1 MTELFNKL
9 KIGDLEINNRMM
21 LAPMTRARAG
31 TSRVA
36 NDLMAE
42 YYAQR
47 ADTGLIISE
56 ASSIS
61 EQALGWNRSP
71 GIYTDEHVKGWQK
84 VTKAVHDKNG
94 KIFLQLWHCGR
105 ASHTS
110 FHPELGLAVAPSAI
124 KINEE
129 YIHTPEGKQAHE
141 TPRALEIDE
150 IKATIEDYKNAAK
163 LAKEAGFDGIEVHG
177 ANGYLIDT
185 FLQSKTN
192 QREDEYGG
200 SIENRS
206 RFLFEVVEAVTEIW
220 DSSRVGVRISPNGA
234 FNDMGSKDFREQFL
248 SVAKELNKYNLAY
261 LHVMDGLG
269 FGFHELGEPMTLSEF
284 KAVYNGLI
292 IGNVGY
298 TKDTAEE
305 TIKAGSADMIAFG
318 RPFISNPDLVYRFKN
333 NLKLNADAEIS
344 DWYSDIGEKGYT
356 DFPVY
361 SENLVKG

>member
-9 KIGDLEINNRMM
+9 KIGDLEINNRMV

-31 TSRVA
+31 ESRVA

-61 EQALGWNRSP
+61 EQALGWNNSP
-71 GIYTDEHVKGWQK
+71 GIYTDEHVKGWEK
-84 VTKAVHDKNG
+84 VTKAIHEKDG
-94 KIFLQLWHCGR
+94 KIFLQLWHYGR

-150 IKATIEDYKNAAK
+150 IKTTIEDYKNAAK
-163 LAKEAGFDGIEVHG
+163 RAKEAGFDGVEIHG

-185 FLQSKTN
+185 FLQSYTN
-192 QREDEYGG
+192 KREDEYGG

-206 RFLFEVVEAVTEIW
+206 RFLFEVVEAVTEVW

-248 SVAKELNKYNLAY
+248 YIAKELNKYNLAY

-269 FGFHELGEPMTLSEF
+269 FGFHELGEPMILSEF
-284 KAVYNGLI
+284 KEVYNGLI

-298 TKDTAEE
+298 TKDSAEE
-305 TIKAGSADMIAFG
+305 TIKAGNADMIAFG

-333 NLKLNADAEIS
+333 NLELNVDAEIS
-344 DWYSDIGEKGYT
+344 DWYSDIGARGYT

-361 SENLVKG
+361 GESLVKK

>member
-61 EQALGWNRSP
+61 EQALGWNKSP

-129 YIHTPEGKQAHE
+129 YIHTPEGKQAH
-141 TPRALEIDE
+141 
-150 IKATIEDYKNAAK
+150 
-163 LAKEAGFDGIEVHG
+163 
-177 ANGYLIDT
+177 
-185 FLQSKTN
+185 
-192 QREDEYGG
+192 
-200 SIENRS
+200 
-206 RFLFEVVEAVTEIW
+206 
-220 DSSRVGVRISPNGA
+220 
-234 FNDMGSKDFREQFL
+234 
-248 SVAKELNKYNLAY
+248 
-261 LHVMDGLG
+261 
-269 FGFHELGEPMTLSEF
+269 
-284 KAVYNGLI
+284 
-292 IGNVGY
+292 
-298 TKDTAEE
+298 
-305 TIKAGSADMIAFG
+305 
-318 RPFISNPDLVYRFKN
+318 
-333 NLKLNADAEIS
+333 
-344 DWYSDIGEKGYT
+344 
-356 DFPVY
+356 
-361 SENLVKG
+361 